1 MAKKTLVNG
10 MEVWKELGA
19 VTEDQEVQGLKEAKL
34 IAISLIQPNP
44 NQPRKSL
51 NREALQELAESIRVQ
66 GLLQPIVVRPY
77 GEGFMI
83 IAGHRRYEACRM
95 IGLERIP
102 CLVRDE
108 TEDRVLEQAL
118 VENIQR
124 EDINPVEEAQGYR
137 LLMEEHGYSIRD
149 LASRVHKSVGYIH
162 GRLELLKHSDLA
174 QSVHEGQIGIFEARE
189 LAKVADEETRR
200 ELTEKV
206 ASGGLGRE
214 ELKEEIKSRS
224 SSAPQPPLFSPEQL
238 SRQWNKMR
246 QELARLDAE
255 ALAPEEQ
262 AHTRQVLEEI
272 VQITEEILAHIS

>member
-1 MAKKTLVNG
+1 MANKSLVSG
-10 MEVWKELGA
+10 MEIWKELGA
-19 VTEDQEVQGLKEAKL
+19 VTDDQEVQGLKEAKL
-34 IAISLIQPNP
+34 IAVSLIQPNP

-51 NREALQELAESIRVQ
+51 NREALQELAESIRAQ
-66 GLLQPIVVRPY
+66 GLLQPIVVRPQ

-108 TEDRVLEQAL
+108 AEDKVLEQAL

-137 LLMEEHGYSIRD
+137 ALMEEHGYSIRD
-149 LASRVHKSVGYIH
+149 LAARMHKSVGYIH
-162 GRLELLKHSDLA
+162 GRLELLKHGDLA

-189 LAKVADEETRR
+189 LAKVTDEETRH

-206 ASGGLGRE
+206 ASGDLGRE
-214 ELKEEIKSRS
+214 ELKQEIKSRS
-224 SSAPQPPLFSPEQL
+224 SSTPQPPLFNLEQL
-238 SRQWNKMR
+238 ARQWAKMR

-255 ALAPEEQ
+255 ALATEEQ

-272 VQITEEILAHIS
+272 IQITEEILARIP